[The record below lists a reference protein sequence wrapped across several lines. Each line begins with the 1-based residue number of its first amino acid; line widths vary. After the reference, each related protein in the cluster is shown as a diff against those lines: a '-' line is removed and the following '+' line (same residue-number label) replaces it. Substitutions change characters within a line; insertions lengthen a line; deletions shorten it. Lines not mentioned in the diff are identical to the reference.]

1 MRRIHRKLLA
11 AAILSFV
18 AQPAVAQSAV
28 AQTAEAE
35 PEDKSGT
42 NPAKLNRTFSIGNDF
57 RWLDKGRWSNQTTF
71 RYSEPFAGDTM
82 SLSVKAPV
90 AWTNAAGG
98 KTMSGLGDISAKWT
112 WVAYLDRRQG
122 LVLSA
127 EVAAPTAAENIL
139 GTGKW
144 TVAPGA
150 TYAAFLSP
158 EFIIAPALVYVSSFA
173 GDRQRSSVSR
183 LDFDLYAVYRPKGKR
198 WWVTQDLTI
207 SHDFMT
213 RKWPASYKVA
223 LGLNLGK
230 IGDAAVNLSLRPGI
244 GLGVD
249 KPFRYSF
256 EVGLSVVG
264 F

>member
-1 MRRIHRKLLA
+1 MRPNHRSVLA
-11 AAILSFV
+11 AAALFIV
-18 AQPAVAQSAV
+18 AQPAL
-28 AQTAEAE
+28 AQTGAAE
-35 PEDKSGT
+35 PEDKTGT
-42 NPAKLNRTFSIGNDF
+42 NPAKLNRTFSIGNDW
-57 RWLDKGRWSNQTTF
+57 RSLEKTRWSNQTTF

-90 AWTNAAGG
+90 AWTNAPLG
-98 KTMSGLGDISAKWT
+98 KTVAGLGDVSAKWT

-122 LVLSA
+122 LILSA
-127 EVAAPTAAENIL
+127 EVAAPTATDTVL

-144 TVAPGA
+144 TIAPGV
-150 TYAAFLSP
+150 TYATFLSQ
-158 EFIIAPALVYVSSFA
+158 EFIVAPALVYVSSFA

-183 LDFDLYAVYRPKGKR
+183 LDFDLYAVYRPKGQR
-198 WWVTQDLTI
+198 WWVTQDLTV
-207 SHDFMT
+207 SRDFMART
-213 RKWPASYKVA
+213 WPASYKVA

-244 GLGVD
+244 GLGVH

-256 EVGLSVVG
+256 EISLSVVG